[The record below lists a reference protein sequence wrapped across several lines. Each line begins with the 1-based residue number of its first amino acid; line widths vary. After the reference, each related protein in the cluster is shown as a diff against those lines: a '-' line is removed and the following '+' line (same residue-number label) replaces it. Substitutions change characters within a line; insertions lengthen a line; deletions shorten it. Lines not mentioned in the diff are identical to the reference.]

1 MINTQPYITGSFI
14 AAATIAT
21 AALPF
26 ISNDLWAEEN
36 ATQPV
41 IIHAQADCGV
51 PPDLTPADS
60 DYLCAHMK
68 KACDNPDQ
76 GKPEMEIPVPTEY
89 LGRTIPEGYTWGKLE
104 CQTP

>member
-21 AALPF
+21 AALTLV
-26 ISNDLWAEEN
+26 SNDLWAEEN
-36 ATQPV
+36 ADQHV
-41 IIHAQADCGV
+41 IIHDPADCGV

-60 DYLCAHMK
+60 GYLWAHMN

-76 GKPEMEIPVPTEY
+76 DKPEMEIHVPAEY

-104 CQTP
+104 FQTP